1 MVKLTFGGSSPV
13 SAALTGVRARNNARG
28 HVVGGA
34 LSRAWRRARGEA
46 RGTEAGQRIVV
57 AVAVR
62 DTNKDECGREGETH
76 VKPGEA
82 REVWRARW
90 AA

>member
-1 MVKLTFGGSSPV
+1 MVQLTFGGNSPV

-34 LSRAWRRARGEA
+34 LLRAWRRARGEA

-62 DTNKDECGREGETH
+62 DANEAERGREGETH
-76 VKPGEA
+76 T
-82 REVWRARW
+82 
-90 AA
+90 